1 LKEQLRAPV
10 LMRAGVAVA
19 AMGLVVIDFFPRP
32 VAMSAVMQRP
42 VDAWLSKQPGDFA
55 FMEYPIPRHGYGGP
69 AIYSTRLTGKRIIMG
84 SSQNPPN
91 LAYWSDLSAFPSPTT
106 IDLLAG
112 WGAKYVLV
120 DENLYRAGSSSWNIY
135 QTWNTL
141 ESAIKLNPRLKEV
154 TVLDGVHIYQID
166 SGTGDIGRE
175 LLINGSFEQASTARV
190 HGWQLVGKPT
200 IDHTGKYSAGG
211 NAAYNVTGKDFL
223 LSAPI
228 PVDSGQCYRLSARQM
243 ANSSKPGTLR
253 LQVDW
258 KDEHKRDLR
267 VPTIV
272 ADDVRSIGRSR
283 VWWFERRPE
292 AGTLSSTQRQP
303 PERSGLMIIPLRRF
317 LVIANRYS
325 LLPRIRFRYQLDNQ
339 DVRLSH
345 GMSVATPKLV

>member
-1 LKEQLRAPV
+1 
-10 LMRAGVAVA
+10 MRGFRNNLAI
-19 AMGLVVIDFFPRP
+19 LH
-32 VAMSAVMQRP
+32 S
-42 VDAWLSKQPGDFA
+42 W
-55 FMEYPIPRHGYGGP
+55 IPDTE
-69 AIYSTRLTGKRIIMG
+69 TRLWRTCDLLHEIDRQAHSHGEL
-84 SSQNPPN
+84 SDPPN

-154 TVLDGVHIYQID
+154 TVLDGVHTYQID
-166 SGTGDIGRE
+166 SRTGDIGRE

-200 IDHTGKYSAGG
+200 IDHTGKYAAGG

-243 ANSSKPGTLR
+243 ANSSKPGTLL

-272 ADDVRSIGRSR
+272 ADDVRSGQHLRESSMVVR
-283 VWWFERRPE
+283 APAGSGYAVVHAEAA
-292 AGTLSSTQRQP
+292 AGTVWVDDYSFKK
-303 PERSGLMIIPLRRF
+303 IPSDCEPVLF
-317 LVIANRYS
+317 VTPN
-325 LLPRIRFRYQLDNQ
+325 PVWYQLDNQ
-339 DVRLSH
+339 DVRYLMECLLQPRSSCDIDS
-345 GMSVATPKLV
+345 G